1 MEVIQTHWLTAH
13 QSLTSI
19 WGRRIDTYNLYAE
32 FPPTLN
38 SYYSHTSRGVYISK
52 KGREYRKHIL
62 YVVET
67 QANYSILEGDL
78 TVEMHLYPPDNRT
91 RDIDNYSKALF
102 DALTQANFWV
112 DDSQVKKTIFDI
124 HEKSSKKRGVELIV
138 YKGKKNHVLID

>member
-1 MEVIQTHWLTAH
+1 M
-13 QSLTSI
+13 
-19 WGRRIDTYNLYAE
+19 
-32 FPPTLN
+32 
-38 SYYSHTSRGVYISK
+38 
-52 KGREYRKHIL
+52 

-102 DALTQANFWV
+102 DALTQANFWI